1 MRISKVVTKTG
12 DKGETGLGD
21 GSRVSKDDPRI
32 DCIGTIDELNSF
44 IGFAKVAIT
53 DDELITF
60 LEKIQNDL
68 FNIGGSLAMPGTEIE
83 TVDEAYIAAL
93 EQQVDTWNSVLPT
106 LKEFVLPGGSE
117 ASARLHLA
125 RTIARKTERKLV
137 GLHKNEPLPEQW
149 LQYINRLSDVF
160 FVLARKLQRAEGVD
174 EKQWTHE

>member
-32 DCIGTIDELNSF
+32 ECIGDLDELNSF
-44 IGFAKVAIT
+44 VGFAKVVIT
-53 DDELITF
+53 DDSIITF

-68 FNIGGSLAMPGTEIE
+68 FNMGGSLSMPGTEIE
-83 TVDEAYIAAL
+83 TVNKECIDAL
-93 EQQVDTWNSVLPT
+93 EKQVDTWNSELPP

-117 ASARLHLA
+117 TSARLHLA
-125 RTIARKTERKLV
+125 RTMARKLERKLV
-137 GLHKNEPLPEQW
+137 GLHKNNPLPSQW

-160 FVLARKLQRAEGVD
+160 FILARKLQRAEGVD
-174 EKQWTHE
+174 EKQWTHD

>member
-32 DCIGTIDELNSF
+32 ECIGALDELNSF
-44 IGFAKVAIT
+44 VGFAKVAIA
-53 DDELITF
+53 DESIKTF
-60 LEKIQNDL
+60 LEKIQNNL
-68 FNIGGSLAMPGTEIE
+68 FNIGGSLAMPGVDIKTI
-83 TVDEAYIAAL
+83 DEACIAAL
-93 EQQVDTWNSVLPT
+93 EKQVDAWNSELPP

-125 RTIARKTERKLV
+125 RTSTRNAERKLV
-137 GLHKNEPLPEQW
+137 SFHKNEPLPDVW

-174 EKQWTHE
+174 EKQWTHD